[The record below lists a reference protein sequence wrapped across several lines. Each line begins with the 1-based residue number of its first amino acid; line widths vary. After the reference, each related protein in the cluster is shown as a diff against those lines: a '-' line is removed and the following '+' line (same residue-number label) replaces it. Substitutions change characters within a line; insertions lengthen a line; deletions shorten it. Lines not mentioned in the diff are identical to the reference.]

1 MAGAVKNAIKNEFY
15 LFVIASFFTLCTA
28 LKNFLFTT
36 SQKFIKFKLSNK
48 TKEIKMAKAKIGDRI
63 VINGFAGDEPLADK
77 YIGKTGIVE
86 SIDDIGII
94 RGTWGGLGLLPEDD
108 YEVLAES

>member
-1 MAGAVKNAIKNEFY
+1 MAGAAKT
-15 LFVIASFFTLCTA
+15 VIRKKYCRTALVYFFTTCTA
-28 LKNFLFTT
+28 LNKILFTP
-36 SQKFIKFKLSNK
+36 QPKIIKFKLSNQ

-63 VINGFAGDEPLADK
+63 VINGFAGDEPSADK

-94 RGTWGGLGLLPEDD
+94 HGTWGGLGLLPEDD